1 MLILVVTIFI
11 VGYLMIAFEHPIKI
25 NKAAS
30 ALLTGTILWVVY
42 VMNGPEFD
50 SLVSSDGFK
59 AFVQDPQVAS
69 LSLMEQC
76 QQYRQSS
83 NIGKYR

>member
-30 ALLTGTILWVVY
+30 ALLTGTILWILY
-42 VMNGPEFD
+42 VMNGPEFE
-50 SLVSSDGFK
+50 SLVSVMDLRLLFK
-59 AFVQDPQVAS
+59 IHKW
-69 LSLMEQC
+69 LLC
-76 QQYRQSS
+76 R
-83 NIGKYR
+83 